1 MNTFL
6 TWLASAGGIFGILV
20 TAIEDI
26 LGLDPVALLL
36 TLLTPALLLYARH
49 EVRLR
54 RLRSIKDFLLAF
66 GSTTEKI
73 NTTRNSGDGAAAAN
87 GVAQPAANA
96 ASNVTVNA
104 RLTNNPSFE
113 FVKSKYVSDLHVK
126 DPAQGKTFNQM
137 NDIEQIDW
145 IIKSIGRFGSRND
158 WKIFLSAFGF
168 VLLCYF
174 GFSALHQTLI
184 CGLGAQTSTCLQPAN
199 TVAGAQA
206 AETYGN
212 WGQLAVIGSL
222 AFAGAFIAAIRNFV
236 RSVAVFD
243 LSPYTFLRH
252 TAEIVAS
259 VIFTI
264 ILFAVF
270 RDPMSQITEI
280 LEKIIPGSAETS
292 SGMPST
298 STVAAGHIQ
307 PIWFGL
313 APLLGLIPQSAT
325 KFLLIKFQS
334 LINWIKTT
342 DDRFISVTKIVSLDI
357 IDGIDYETRFRLEEC
372 GIYDVQNLATY
383 NPIMLH
389 IESPYGIYQVFD
401 WIAQAQLCHILGP
414 EKFLIFREFN
424 IRTIFDLKRAINSKY
439 SVKAFDEICSGVLL
453 ASTSSM
459 RETVRISVTKPIAVD
474 DGKAEAMEAD
484 AFCAWARK
492 RMIRDDD
499 STSTQHVLR
508 WIADDLHVRRL
519 RRLWLDISESLGE
532 ESAALPDGLD
542 AEALLREAKARE
554 EKKAKEQEA
563 REAQAN
569 ENAAVQQVQPVQQV
583 DPAIAVAPAGGP

>member
-6 TWLASAGGIFGILV
+6 TWLTAAGGIFGLV
-20 TAIEDI
+20 VTFIENF
-26 LGLDPVALLL
+26 LGLDAIALLL
-36 TLLTPALLLYARH
+36 TIVTPTLLLYARH

-54 RLRSIKDFLLAF
+54 RLRSIKDFLLSF
-66 GSTTEKI
+66 STNAITADAKTDDRE
-73 NTTRNSGDGAAAAN
+73 TGAVNRTVPIPNLKQVEVARTAAN
-87 GVAQPAANA
+87 
-96 ASNVTVNA
+96 T

-113 FVKSKYVSDLHVK
+113 FVKSKYISDLQVK
-126 DPAQGKTFNQM
+126 DPAEGKTFNQM

-158 WKIFLSAFGF
+158 WKISLSAFGF

-184 CGLGAQTSTCLQPAN
+184 CGLGANTSSCLQP
-199 TVAGAQA
+199 TVDAAGIQT

-222 AFAGAFIAAIRNFV
+222 AFAGAFVAAIRNFV

-264 ILFAVF
+264 VLFAVF
-270 RDPMSQITEI
+270 RDPMSYITDLVARI
-280 LEKIIPGSAETS
+280 MPGATTANSAT
-292 SGMPST
+292 
-298 STVAAGHIQ
+298 AGAGNATGEHIQ

-414 EKFLIFREFN
+414 EKFLIFRELN
-424 IRTIFDLKRAINSKY
+424 IRTIFDLERAINSKY
-439 SVKAFDEICSGVLL
+439 SVTAFDEICSGVLL
-453 ASTSSM
+453 APTSSM

-484 AFCAWARK
+484 AFCLWARR
-492 RMIRDDD
+492 RMVRDND
-499 STSTQHVLR
+499 STATQHVLR

-519 RRLWLDISESLGE
+519 RRLWLDISASLGV
-532 ESAALPDGLD
+532 ESIALPDGID
-542 AEALLREAKARE
+542 PD
-554 EKKAKEQEA
+554 
-563 REAQAN
+563 AQA
-569 ENAAVQQVQPVQQV
+569 QQE
-583 DPAIAVAPAGGP
+583 